1 MGGSSSKLDQTLF
14 VWRKIRRNIGIMV
27 THVNDFCF
35 GENEFFQDIIGT
47 MKEKLMISEEKEDFR
62 YLGMRVKNEE
72 GRIMSS
78 VCGSR

>member
-1 MGGSSSKLDQTLF
+1 
-14 VWRKIRRNIGIMV
+14 MV

-72 GRIMSS
+72 GRIRLDQQEYIEKM
-78 VCGSR
+78 VIQRRNRPYRKANGPL